1 MREMRK
7 GDSEARAEDRWRQ
20 PGGHGAASGWG
31 TQNVIKCFIAERYD
45 IKECS
50 MLKSLLRAEEAA
62 MDGLTS

>member
-7 GDSEARAEDRWRQ
+7 DDSEARAEDRWRQ

-31 TQNVIKCFIAERYD
+31 TQNVIRYD